1 MAITKVVKVTEVR
14 VYPATDSSAADSSND
29 KWPTLRVTKEFTLDD
44 TGDAELPIVSHARTA
59 LYRYNSDG
67 SAYDFASEDNLV
79 KAIIAAVWT

>member
-44 TGDAELPIVSHARTA
+44 TGDAELPIVSQTRTA
-59 LYRYNSDG
+59 LYRYNVDG

-79 KAIIAAVWT
+79 KAIIGGVWT

>member
-1 MAITKVVKVTEVR
+1 MAITKVVKVREVR

-44 TGDAELPIVSHARTA
+44 TGDAELPIVSQTRTA

-79 KAIIAAVWT
+79 KTIIGGVWT

>member
-44 TGDAELPIVSHARTA
+44 TGDAELPIVSQTRTA

-67 SAYDFASEDNLV
+67 SAYDFANEDTLV
-79 KAIIAAVWT
+79 KAIIGGVWT